1 MRDALVTLAIVS
13 ACAALVF
20 VWTSPGA
27 PSQAALPTS
36 EPSAERAA
44 SSVIRPI
51 PPPIALDERK
61 VHLGRRLF
69 TDPGLS
75 KDGTISCASCH
86 DLELGGADGRTRPVG
101 IGGQIGEV
109 NTPTVLNSRF
119 SFRQFWDGRAATL
132 EEQIDGPLEHPAEM
146 GASWEEVLA
155 RLSGDPSY
163 GAAFAEAY
171 PGGVTR
177 ANVKDAIATFER
189 SLVTPDSPFDK
200 FLRGDAE
207 ALGAEALRGYELFQS
222 YGCVGCHQGVALGG
236 NMFQRLG
243 VVRDYFA
250 DRGDVTRA
258 DLGRFNVTGR
268 EADRHVFKV
277 PTLRNVAL
285 TAPYFH
291 DGSAASLDDAV
302 RVMARY
308 QLGREIPAADRA
320 AIVAFLRSLT
330 GELPESS

>member
-1 MRDALVTLAIVS
+1 MRDWLLTVAIVA
-13 ACAALVF
+13 ACAGLVF
-20 VWTSPGA
+20 VWTSPAA
-27 PSQAALPTS
+27 PTAAALPS
-36 EPSAERAA
+36 SDRPAEHAGESAIQP
-44 SSVIRPI
+44 V
-51 PPPIALDERK
+51 PPPSGLDPRK
-61 VHLGRRLF
+61 VRLGRRLF
-69 TDPGLS
+69 NDAGLS
-75 KDGTISCASCH
+75 KDGSISCASCH
-86 DLELGGADGRTRPVG
+86 DLALGGADGRALPVG
-101 IGGQIGEV
+101 IGGQIGEL
-109 NTPTVLNSRF
+109 NTPTVLNSAL
-119 SFRQFWDGRAATL
+119 SFRQFWDGRAASL
-132 EEQIDGPLEHPAEM
+132 EEQVDGPLQHPAEM

-155 RLSGDPSY
+155 HLEKDADYRS
-163 GAAFAEAY
+163 AFADSY
-171 PGGVTR
+171 PDGLTR
-177 ANVKDAIATFER
+177 ANVKNAIASFER
-189 SLVTPDSPFDK
+189 SLVTPDAPFDR

-207 ALGAEALRGYELFQS
+207 AISAEEQRGYQLFQS

-258 DLGRFNVTGR
+258 DLGRYNVTGS

-308 QLGREIPAADRA
+308 QLGREIPVGERA

-330 GELPESS
+330 GEIPESS